1 MQRILDTFRFGKN
14 DTGKLS
20 VYELTVRNSV
30 VRHYDSDLAGE
41 RNEAACDVYG
51 GVTNLEIGKNGYGHR
66 PNAAKGETIEDYT
79 YWYDKSGKQTYAQS
93 RELWAEYF
101 SYCMTGNEEA
111 LESLR
116 EHFPEASKV
125 LDSIAEKIRSDI
137 E

>member
-1 MQRILDTFRFGKN
+1 MEQAILKLENITKSYDGKVILD
-14 DTGKLS
+14 
-20 VYELTVRNSV
+20 
-30 VRHYDSDLAGE
+30 DL
-41 RNEAACDVYG
+41 
-51 GVTNLEIGKNGYGHR
+51 NLEIGKNGYGHR